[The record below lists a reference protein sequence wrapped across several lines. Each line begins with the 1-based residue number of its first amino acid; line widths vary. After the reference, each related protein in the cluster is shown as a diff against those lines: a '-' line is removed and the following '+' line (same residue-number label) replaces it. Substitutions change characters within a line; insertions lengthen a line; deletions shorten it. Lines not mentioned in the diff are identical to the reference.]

1 MLLILFGQNTNLT
14 FCLTY
19 RAGQLGWP
27 GPHAN
32 PVMDGAL
39 LVSLSLNVGT
49 SIAFPA
55 SLPVNFVTGAT
66 CQ

>member
-39 LVSLSLNVGT
+39 LVSLALFIWLIIRFIRLVFFSRN
-49 SIAFPA
+49 SIFL
-55 SLPVNFVTGAT
+55 S
-66 CQ
+66 